1 MKSKGLLLLAGL
13 ASLAGACSPGNSN
26 DDVPPLPEQ
35 SAESANALMAEA
47 ERAASNAALRAETV
61 GAPARSEAT
70 ILNEVT
76 P

>member
-1 MKSKGLLLLAGL
+1 MKTRHLLFPTALAAL
-13 ASLAGACSPGNSN
+13 IAACSPGTG

-35 SAESANALMAEA
+35 TAESANALMAEA
-47 ERAASNAALRAETV
+47 ERAATNAAARAETV
-61 GAPARSEAT
+61 GSPARSQAT